1 MNIESVLALI
11 VAIITLLSGVFVA
24 FINKKYEL
32 STKRVELKYKQLETS
47 YNNSLEVFQSFV
59 SHSTKIMDL
68 LSVGEKPT
76 SIDLQNFESSCLSC
90 YLFLD
95 ENSRKDFQD
104 FRIEVK
110 IKFGYK
116 DPRAKHLY
124 GVTNELLK
132 SVTLSSSLTIPA
144 DTLFTLF
151 NKCLNTANS
160 KLESISKQ
168 LQGV

>member
-1 MNIESVLALI
+1 MNIESVLALC

-32 STKRVELKYKQLETS
+32 STKKLELKYRQLETN

-59 SHSTKIMDL
+59 AHSTKIMDFI
-68 LSVGEKPT
+68 SVNEKPT
-76 SIDLQNFESSCLSC
+76 SADLQNFESACMSC

-95 ENSRKDFQD
+95 DNSRKDFQD
-104 FRIEVK
+104 FRVEVK
-110 IKFGYK
+110 IKLGYK
-116 DPRAKHLY
+116 DPRAKSIY
-124 GVTNELLK
+124 GITTELLN
-132 SVTLSSSLTIPA
+132 TINTGTMTIPA
-144 DTLFTLF
+144 DNIYTRF

-168 LQGV
+168 LLEV